1 MLDYYIENNMD
12 GFTKIP
18 GLQHISEDIFKF
30 LDKKSLMNC
39 RSTNSSWKNVLDQP
53 IFWLQKLEM
62 EGWEALSKNIE
73 DQHIAKEFVQL
84 EKKIIPPN
92 ILSKWRVLS
101 QKLENDNELKEFI
114 LVLIKIYNNKGRF
127 LPLELIEHLINANKY
142 PDFLVESILENENP
156 RSEIS
161 LFHSN
166 PNGHKGMHRGIH
178 LYNVTSIHLA
188 ALYGL
193 TEVVKKLSKKY
204 DDPMV
209 KSKSGINAIHLA
221 ALNGHLNIVKHLMGF
236 TDTPLALDNLGYSP
250 IHFAAINGN
259 LDTVKFLVGLTKTPN
274 TPDKFG
280 CTPIEFAKRFKNVEI
295 QKFLENYCK

>member
-1 MLDYYIENNMD
+1 MD
-12 GFTKIP
+12 SITKNP
-18 GLQHISEDIFKF
+18 GLQHISEDIFKL
-30 LDKKSLMNC
+30 LDKKSLMIC
-39 RSTNSSWKNVLDQP
+39 RSTNSSWKNVLQQP

-62 EGWEALSKNIE
+62 DGWKALSKNIE
-73 DQHIAKEFVQL
+73 DQHIAKEFVRDLLQL
-84 EKKIIPPN
+84 EKENIPPDVRY
-92 ILSKWRVLS
+92 KWRALL
-101 QKLENDNELKEFI
+101 QNLENDNELKEFVLI
-114 LVLIKIYNNKGRF
+114 LIKIYNNRGRF
-127 LPLELIEHLINANKY
+127 LPLELVEHLINANKY

-221 ALNGHLNIVKHLMGF
+221 ALNGHLNIVKYLIGF
-236 TDTPLALDNLGYSP
+236 TDTPLALDIIPYM
-250 IHFAAINGN
+250 
-259 LDTVKFLVGLTKTPN
+259 
-274 TPDKFG
+274 
-280 CTPIEFAKRFKNVEI
+280 
-295 QKFLENYCK
+295 

>member
-1 MLDYYIENNMD
+1 MD
-12 GFTKIP
+12 AITKNP
-18 GLQHISEDIFKF
+18 GLQHISEDIFKL

-39 RSTNSSWKNVLDQP
+39 RSTNSSWKNVLQQP

-62 EGWEALSKNIE
+62 DGWKALSKNIQ
-73 DQHIAKEFVQL
+73 DQHIAQEFVRDLLQL
-84 EKKIIPPN
+84 EKENIPPDVRY
-92 ILSKWRVLS
+92 KWRALL
-101 QKLENDNELKEFI
+101 QNLENDNELKEFVLI
-114 LVLIKIYNNKGRF
+114 LIKIYYNRGRF
-127 LPLELIEHLINANKY
+127 LPLELVEHLMNANKY
-142 PDFLVESILENENP
+142 PDLVESILENENP
-156 RSEIS
+156 RSNIS
-161 LFHSN
+161 FFNQNS
-166 PNGHKGMHRGIH
+166 KKYRGIR

-193 TEVVKKLSKKY
+193 TEVVKKLSNKY

-236 TDTPLALDNLGYSP
+236 TNTPMALDIIEYSP

-274 TPDKFG
+274 TPDNYG
-280 CTPIEFAKRFKNVEI
+280 RTPIVIAKFSNNKEVQR
-295 QKFLENYCK
+295 FLENYCKL